1 MVSPSGHAL
10 AGEAVIL
17 QPCTSFSFYLIF
29 FFLQQRSHKSKGNKF
44 SPRRQQESGV
54 TNKAVA
60 RRFASSISWPA
71 AHLHALLRTVGL
83 IRSDIWIT
91 TPPQKKGFV
100 VWSNFDDS
108 CFAFLWHQ
116 DKRKYGTR
124 YGGWSLFLQILQAT
138 PFSAP
143 CGMIPHPQKTCLHNF
158 CPPHPL
164 FNLI

>member
-91 TPPQKKGFV
+91 TPPKKKV
-100 VWSNFDDS
+100 
-108 CFAFLWHQ
+108 
-116 DKRKYGTR
+116 
-124 YGGWSLFLQILQAT
+124 SLFGPTSMIVVLPSYGIKISANMEPDMEVGVCFCRSYKPHLFQHHAAWFRTPKKPACIIFALPT
-138 PFSAP
+138 PF
-143 CGMIPHPQKTCLHNF
+143 
-158 CPPHPL
+158 
-164 FNLI
+164 LI